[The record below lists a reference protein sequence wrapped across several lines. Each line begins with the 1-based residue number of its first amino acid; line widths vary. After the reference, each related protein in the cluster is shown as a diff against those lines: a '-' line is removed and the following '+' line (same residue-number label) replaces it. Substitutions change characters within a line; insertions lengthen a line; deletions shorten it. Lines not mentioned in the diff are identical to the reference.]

1 MTASGNIIKKLIT
14 SFSKVFNPHL
24 EPGPVSEI
32 TSYLC
37 PSEFAFTLK
46 IVSYL

>member
-1 MTASGNIIKKLIT
+1 MTASGNIKKKLIT
-14 SFSKVFNPHL
+14 SFSNIFKPHL

-32 TSYLC
+32 KSHLC